1 MVWYLRCTLDV
12 RRGARQSVRVTL
24 GDVVVEPSLHALVR
38 GSKGLPTPLDEA
50 DGREV
55 GAVGAVERG
64 HVAEEG
70 AVPARHRHDPG

>member
-1 MVWYLRCTLDV
+1 ML
-12 RRGARQSVRVTL
+12 
-24 GDVVVEPSLHALVR
+24 EEVR
-38 GSKGLPTPLDEA
+38 GYLPPSDEA

-70 AVPARHRHDPG
+70 AVPAGHRHDPIGGSSAVARGE